1 MASSRR
7 TYNTDTIT
15 LRTIFAK
22 DGNNSNIPAQRVLT
36 ADGVG
41 GTYWA
46 IPSTLGLNGGFNQI
60 VTSAGNYT
68 ADLSYNTFRLSSGPG
83 IGMTNGPTGSNQ
95 TNLFAKAFQQID
107 LSGGNLLAAFSNG
120 YLYPTLKIAGEGSIQ
135 VRSDPTNNTFFIHG
149 PMTVNTVSTGIYG
162 FSQLQVI
169 PSISTPISNA
179 NQQFGY
185 YLTATSPST
194 LLTFA
199 GINDIQLS
207 TNVTTNTVFMSI
219 SSFTSKGYLALS
231 GETFGAYG
239 RATSTM
245 STNYVDKS
253 TFVTTISSLS
263 TNFGGISNVL
273 FSTISWLAL
282 STGLQFYTLTGL
294 INARATIVQ
303 LNDTVLTISQQQTS
317 TVKGLGSAGYISSI
331 VISPSSIT
339 STVQGLGTAGY
350 ISSLSLISTTQGLQY
365 GYQTSGFV
373 SSPNLIGHVSTA
385 YLNTTL
391 ASTVQGLG
399 SAGYISSIVIS
410 PSSITSTVQG
420 LGTAGYISSLSLI
433 STTQGLQYGYQTSG
447 FVSSPNLIGNVSTAY
462 LNTTLASTVKG
473 LGSAGYLSTASGGS
487 VPSNLTLSTLTV
499 DSTIMTNTLS
509 VSTMTTNVITGQGT
523 GYRWRA
529 LGTVTANYSAMTSR
543 YGDGTMACVNG
554 GYIYYTPSFGAS
566 TVQQGTIQN
575 WTGITCRGEGG
586 ISTSFACAFGGGI
599 WKTTDT
605 GTTWTIT
612 TAPTANYTCIVMAR
626 VADAIVAF
634 STDLGIIVSTNL
646 GVNWTTVSGTVR
658 NWTACCID
666 FNGNF
671 VVAVVGGGGIY
682 KADGTSF
689 SSWDLMSGSPT
700 GNWISVCVRYLSIP
714 GVGYYFIAMG
724 RNDGLNYSYNQVNST
739 WTILNASGYIQMNYD
754 TTFMCCALPNTPIKY
769 SFDGGSTFFTSSS
782 PALNWSCISQ
792 NGTGSI
798 AAFDVCLFGTN
809 GSFLYGNILADKSKI
824 IHAANMSLISPNTIS
839 LVTGEQNIYSGTP
852 NFTTGTISLTTK
864 TLYIPSQVYMYN
876 PTVTTLVRQPFIQ
889 YGTAT
894 GLTGATGSTIVTLT
908 YAYTSQTSFVPTA
921 TVANFPPAMVFTSTI
936 TSGTFMIGW
945 SSIATGS
952 QAFYWNTM
960 GT

>member
-15 LRTIFAK
+15 LKTVFAK
-22 DGNNSNIPAQRVLT
+22 DINNSNIPAQRVLT
-36 ADGVG
+36 ANGLG

-83 IGMTNGPTGSNQ
+83 IGMVDGPIGSNQ
-95 TNLFAKAFQQID
+95 TSLFAKAFQQID
-107 LSGGNLLAAFSNG
+107 VSGGNLLASFSNG
-120 YLYPTLKIAGEGSIQ
+120 YLYPTLKIAGEGAIQ
-135 VRSDPTNNTFFIHG
+135 VRSDPTNNTFIIRG

-185 YLTATSPST
+185 YLTANSPST
-194 LLTFA
+194 VLTFA

-231 GETFGAYG
+231 GESFSAYG
-239 RATSTM
+239 RATSTI

-253 TFVTTISSLS
+253 TFVTTVSSLS

-282 STGLQFYTLTGL
+282 STGLEFYTLTGL

-331 VISPSSIT
+331 VSPTSIT
-339 STVQGLGTAGY
+339 STVQGLGSAGY
-350 ISSLSLISTTQGLQY
+350 ISSTQLISTTQGLQY

-391 ASTVQGLG
+391 VSTVQGLG
-399 SAGYISSIVIS
+399 SAGYISS
-410 PSSITSTVQG
+410 TQ
-420 LGTAGYISSLSLI
+420 LI
-433 STTQGLQYGYQTSG
+433 STVTASG
-447 FVSSPNLIGNVSTAY
+447 SLF
-462 LNTTLASTVKG
+462 ASTVKG

-487 VPSNLTLSTLTV
+487 VPSNLTISTLITS
-499 DSTIMTNTLS
+499 STIQGQQYLGNTKSMNWSQTASISTNWSGVTGGAVSGIYYACVNSGFLYYSSNGGVSWTQQGTSQAWTGIGTGITATTAVACIAGGGIYYTSNSGTTWTLS
-509 VSTMTTNVITGQGT
+509 AS
-523 GYRWRA
+523 A
-529 LGTVTANYSAMTSR
+529 PTANWSAICGSYSS
-543 YGDGTMACVNG
+543 GTTFYACVNG
-554 GYIYYTPSFGAS
+554 GGVY
-566 TVQQGTIQN
+566 
-575 WTGITCRGEGG
+575 
-586 ISTSFACAFGGGI
+586 ISTDSGV
-599 WKTTDT
+599 
-605 GTTWTIT
+605 TWTLIT
-612 TAPTANYTCIVMAR
+612 GSVNASWTAINCSNQSSLMVVVNQNT
-626 VADAIVAF
+626 
-634 STDLGIIVSTNL
+634 STYKNL
-646 GVNWTTVSGTVR
+646 WFQNGTSGTLTADTSSPIG
-658 NWTACCID
+658 NW
-666 FNGNF
+666 NS
-671 VVAVVGGGGIY
+671 VAVINNYESAFMIV
-682 KADGTSF
+682 
-689 SSWDLMSGSPT
+689 L
-700 GNWISVCVRYLSIP
+700 
-714 GVGYYFIAMG
+714 G
-724 RNDGLNYSYNQVNST
+724 RNDGFIYIAPPVQFSGSSFGTYAINTV
-739 WTILNASGYIQMNYD
+739 SGYIGSLLTGNAIVACFPNSPIAVSYNNGTSWITTNSPSLPWSCAVIGQLPRYSTSFVNQSQYINPTIVGTNTGYLWSDLGFNNLPTTTIIGHD
-754 TTFMCCALPNTPIKY
+754 TTIQSDT
-769 SFDGGSTFFTSSS
+769 
-782 PALNWSCISQ
+782 
-792 NGTGSI
+792 
-798 AAFDVCLFGTN
+798 
-809 GSFLYGNILADKSKI
+809 GNILFNTQNVFLNCKGSV
-824 IHAANMSLISPNTIS
+824 NM
-839 LVTGEQNIYSGTP
+839 TGVAITLTNPTGYINMNGTTK
-852 NFTTGTISLTTK
+852 FLASLTCYLPKNTQMNS
-864 TLYIPSQVYMYN
+864 PGGAD
-876 PTVTTLVRQPFIQ
+876 VRQPFIQ
-889 YGTAT
+889 YGTVT
-894 GLTGATGSTIVTLT
+894 GLTGATGSTIVTLAQ
-908 YAYTSQTSFVPTA
+908 AYTSQTSFVPTA